1 MSGTEIIAIAGVAL
15 AAVGTAATV
24 AGAEQQAS
32 SQAAAAKFQ
41 AQVAAN
47 NDIMA
52 KQMASQ
58 AVQSGE
64 AKATTEEMKTRSVF
78 GAIAAAQAANNIDV
92 NTGSA
97 LDVRTGAAET
107 GQLDALTIRSNAARE
122 AYGFQVQ
129 GVSFSAD
136 AALLEAKSQQ
146 AITAGNIAAMGSLLG
161 DASSTASKIS
171 LGLNSGVF

>member
-1 MSGTEIIAIAGVAL
+1 VAT
-15 AAVGTAATV
+15 AAVGTYASV
-24 AGAEQQAS
+24 EGAQQQAS
-32 SQAAAAKFQ
+32 AQAAAAKFQ

-47 NDIMA
+47 NQTLA
-52 KQMASQ
+52 NQAASQ

-64 AKATTEEMKTRSVF
+64 AKATQQEMRTRSTF

-136 AALLEAKSQQ
+136 AALLEMKSQQ
-146 AITAGNIAAMGSLLG
+146 AIEAGNIAAMGSLLG
-161 DASSTASKIS
+161 GATSTADKLSKIDT
-171 LGLNSGVF
+171 SGIF